1 MSSAHLTG
9 IPKRFQKWLIAILW
23 VGWRCWKVAEWLA
36 VPVRPS
42 PTTGRI
48 DSVELQLGA
57 RAEGDGTNWSLR
69 VYDAVDEPAEPSEK
83 KRERVELK
91 LVVRRSSRNLAPPRV

>member
-1 MSSAHLTG
+1 M
-9 IPKRFQKWLIAILW
+9 
-23 VGWRCWKVAEWLA
+23 KVAEWLA

-48 DSVELQLGA
+48 VSVELQLGA

-69 VYDAVDEPAEPSEK
+69 VYDAVNKQIESAEK
-83 KRERVELK
+83 KGQPVELK
-91 LVVRRSSRNLAPPRV
+91 LAVR